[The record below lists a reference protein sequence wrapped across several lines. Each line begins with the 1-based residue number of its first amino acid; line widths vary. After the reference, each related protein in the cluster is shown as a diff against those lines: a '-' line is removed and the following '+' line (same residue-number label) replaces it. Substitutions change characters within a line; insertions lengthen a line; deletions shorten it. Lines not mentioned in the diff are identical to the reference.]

1 MAFSFT
7 KTTYQNGV
15 TIIYAEN
22 LNDIQDAIL
31 YLLEN
36 GGGSGG
42 SGTDGYS
49 PTVEVSEIEGG
60 HRVTITDANGAHSF
74 DVMDGEDGEGGGSI
88 TVDTALSDSSTNPV
102 QNKVVKKALDGKGTY
117 SKPSGGIPKSDLAAA
132 VQDSL
137 GKADKAL
144 QSVPSTYRTA
154 AAQDT
159 IDEGKI
165 DKDQGVANA
174 GKFMVVGSDGIIA
187 PVTIQTWQG
196 GSY

>member
-15 TIIYAEN
+15 TVIYAEN

-31 YLLEN
+31 YLLEH
-36 GGGSGG
+36 GGGG

-49 PTVEVSEIEGG
+49 PTVSITDIQGG
-60 HRVTITDANGAHSF
+60 HRVTITDANGAHTF
-74 DVMDGEDGEGGGSI
+74 DVMDGEDGEGSSI
-88 TVDTALSDSSTNPV
+88 TVDSALSDSSTNPV

-117 SKPSGGIPKSDLAAA
+117 TKPSGGIPKSDLAAA
-132 VQDSL
+132 VQESL
-137 GKADKAL
+137 GKADTAL

-159 IDEGKI
+159 IDAGKI
-165 DKDQGVANA
+165 DKPSNPATGAFLVWN
-174 GKFMVVGSDGIIA
+174 GSTWA
-187 PVTIQTWQG
+187 AQTLATWQG
-196 GSY
+196 GNY